1 MITLLSLALLSTR
14 PLYTDDPWPVDAG
27 VFELEGGQGLLNA
40 REGYFQWKYGWGKF
54 ELDMGFPW
62 TASEP
67 RELGGFELSTK
78 WGFLSHK
85 GYIPDIGLIACWAP
99 GDGSYDLWAILGKEL
114 GPVELLTNLVYE
126 YGNPR
131 LSFGSA
137 GVYYPHEKLG
147 LCADVFSSEETSLGG
162 GIRFFPANNL
172 LLDLGYHWTKGH
184 GHDLSTG
191 FTFDF

>member
-1 MITLLSLALLSTR
+1 MMALLSLALISTR

-27 VFELEGGQGLLNA
+27 VFELEGGQGFFGD
-40 REGYFQWKYGWGKF
+40 REGYFQWKYGWGRS

-78 WGFLSHK
+78 WGFLSER
-85 GYIPDIGLIACWAP
+85 GYLPDMGLIACWAP
-99 GDGSYDLWAILGKEL
+99 GEGSYNLWGILGKEL
-114 GPVELLTNLVYE
+114 GPTELLVNLVYE
-126 YGNPR
+126 YGNPK
-131 LSFGSA
+131 LSFGTA

-147 LCADVFSSEETSLGG
+147 FCAEAFSGEEMAFGG
-162 GIRFFPANNL
+162 GVRLFPVSTL
-172 LLDLGYHWTKGH
+172 LLDMSYHWAKEA
-184 GHDLSTG
+184 GHDLSAG